1 MIFLQQSPG
10 VSSFDIYRPSWEFLK
25 DSPKFMSI
33 TRALTSSS
41 NANVEVTPL
50 PTDSTSGRPPGT
62 KATKRKMEE
71 ERIVDSVK
79 ASLKGTV
86 LQSGG
91 SKNSSSE
98 LLAAAFGHFA
108 GMINTGIERWTER
121 AAYSNADPELQR
133 RFDNLVLLRRIS
145 EMEAMHGRD
154 GTKPES
160 LITAVNAEG
169 GTNNNFSSGMSGTQ
183 VSIESTNNNFSRG
196 TAPEKAH
203 NNFSRGTAPE
213 KTHNNFS
220 RGTAP
225 EKTPDPDAV
234 RSRKLLLLARRNN
247 LLSTSAND
255 EPSQI
260 ITFGNDEDSLR
271 F

>member
-1 MIFLQQSPG
+1 
-10 VSSFDIYRPSWEFLK
+10 
-25 DSPKFMSI
+25 
-33 TRALTSSS
+33 
-41 NANVEVTPL
+41 
-50 PTDSTSGRPPGT
+50 
-62 KATKRKMEE
+62 MEE

-213 KTHNNFS
+213 KT
-220 RGTAP
+220 
-225 EKTPDPDAV
+225 PDPDAV